1 MALFLCSW
9 AVCWILIP
17 IKYIVILSFGLIVY
31 HYCTVDKMLDES
43 VTTQTAYILLKQE
56 RKRLLRIQ
64 PSLLFKFLLFFNE
77 VLNQYVAEV

>member
-1 MALFLCSW
+1 
-9 AVCWILIP
+9 
-17 IKYIVILSFGLIVY
+17 
-31 HYCTVDKMLDES
+31 MLDES

-77 VLNQYVAEV
+77 VLNQYVAEVWSIKKKKAF